1 MTFLC
6 HKETFRNVARLSV
19 FYQLLVQMW
28 MGWPLTMGG
37 LRLLHVRGVGFLRVI
52 ASPGAHRNIQINAV
66 TRLILKSL
74 SSVEPYLQSTEL
86 YVLLFDQF
94 PQFQNPALRQ
104 L

>member
-1 MTFLC
+1 
-6 HKETFRNVARLSV
+6 
-19 FYQLLVQMW
+19 

-52 ASPGAHRNIQINAV
+52 ASPGAHRHIQINAV

-74 SSVEPYLQSTEL
+74 FHLLIPTEACRVQSSMIGCLTSFHNL
-86 YVLLFDQF
+86 KI
-94 PQFQNPALRQ
+94 Q